1 MERICTKGERGKA
14 AQPIMLT
21 SLFPD
26 LPSAGPAMGGAVIA
40 FILTF
45 AALKSRFSFLPKD
58 KGRALAVDGEK
69 SRGKIRGVGLVM
81 AVCFVVCSLL
91 FVSVSAEY
99 LILCGVFLLE
109 MLSGYLDDASK
120 KSWSDYKKG
129 LIDLCLAA
137 GFMVS
142 YVHFNPTE
150 AAFFG
155 LSFTLNPWLYG
166 VLGTAL
172 IWLSINVTNCSD
184 GVDGLCACQST
195 VVLLSYAVLFGDA
208 LGDWRWYAV
217 ILCAVVLAYL
227 WFNSY
232 PSTMLM
238 GDAGSRMLGFF
249 FAVLAMKSGHP
260 FSFLVLC
267 LVMILDGGSGMVK
280 IFLKR
285 FFKISVL
292 KDTLTPLHDH
302 LRKRL
307 KWSDTQVVQRYAALQ
322 TMLAMLL
329 YMLLR

>member
-1 MERICTKGERGKA
+1 M
-14 AQPIMLT
+14 
-21 SLFPD
+21 
-26 LPSAGPAMGGAVIA
+26 
-40 FILTF
+40 
-45 AALKSRFSFLPKD
+45 
-58 KGRALAVDGEK
+58 
-69 SRGKIRGVGLVM
+69 
-81 AVCFVVCSLL
+81 
-91 FVSVSAEY
+91 SAEY
-99 LILCGVFLLE
+99 LILCVIFLLE

-142 YVHFNPTE
+142 YVRFNPTE
-150 AAFFG
+150 AAFFDR
-155 LSFTLNPWLYG
+155 SFTLNPWLYG
-166 VLGTAL
+166 ILGTAL

-184 GVDGLCACQST
+184 GVDGLCACQSA
-195 VVLLSYAVLFGDA
+195 VVLLSYAVLFGGA
-208 LGDWRWYAV
+208 LGDYRWYAV

-307 KWSDTQVVQRYAALQ
+307 GWSDTQVVQRYAALQ
-322 TMLAMLL
+322 VMLAMLL
-329 YMLLR
+329 YMLIR

>member
-1 MERICTKGERGKA
+1 MKGERGKA
-14 AQPIMLT
+14 AQVIMLT

-26 LPSAGPAMGGAVIA
+26 LPAAGPAMAGAVIA

-81 AVCFVVCSLL
+81 AACFVVCSLL

-99 LILCGVFLLE
+99 LILCVIFLLE

-120 KSWSDYKKG
+120 TPWSDYRKG
-129 LIDLCLAA
+129 LIDLVLAA

-142 YVHFNPTE
+142 YVLFNPTK
-150 AAFFG
+150 AALFSLEFE
-155 LSFTLNPWLYG
+155 LSPVLYA

-184 GVDGLCACQST
+184 GVDGLCACQSA
-195 VVLLSYAVLFGDA
+195 VVLLSYAVLFGGA
-208 LGDWRWYAV
+208 LGDYRWYAV
-217 ILCAVVLAYL
+217 ILCAVALAYL

-307 KWSDTQVVQRYAALQ
+307 KWSDTEVVQRYAALQ
-322 TMLAMLL
+322 VMLAMLL
-329 YMLLR
+329 YMLIG